1 MEPEKVVE
9 PSSQKPPPPHTH
21 TEIVWDL
28 KEGTQ
33 IVSPQYLKQI
43 WINMI
48 HNTTTGTFVRG

>member
-1 MEPEKVVE
+1 MEPEKGQRTLISNV
-9 PSSQKPPPPHTH
+9 PATPPH